1 MKRVISLI
9 FVFIL
14 IFSSAMT
21 VMASPSDSFAHDE
34 TASGSIEPE
43 LTQDMYVATKLITAQ
58 SLGIEDR
65 LSGVN
70 DFCTDSEGRIYLLVS
85 DSSQIVV
92 LNKDYSLDRIITLK
106 NKSGETEK
114 FKGALGIFVDSK
126 KNIYVC
132 DTENFRVLIANQ
144 SGEVL
149 DVWEKPDSN
158 LYPDDL
164 LYQPSKITVTEKGY
178 TYILILGGYYGALL
192 YSPEHEF
199 LGFYGSNTVKATAL
213 DTLSYLWD
221 RLTQTDAKKAVSAKK
236 LPFSFVDLC
245 LDSDDYVLTCTG
257 ASPEENENG
266 TGQIRKLSPTGENI
280 MFKRQTDGTSLSA
293 DDINF
298 VEKKVTEKFGKL
310 QKQNIVSVDVDENN
324 FIYALDSQK
333 GLVYVYD
340 DECNLLCGFGG
351 GFDKAKRLGIFD
363 NAISLCVCGTDV
375 LVFDSDNKCITVFKR
390 TDYGD
395 LLVKAQ
401 SAYLDGEYATAKP
414 FWEEIN
420 KRNKSCQLAYRG
432 LAIAYLSEGKY
443 EKALEYSKNGLDYTV
458 YDLAWKTVR
467 NNFILDHFVL
477 IFSSA
482 IILIGGIIA
491 FAVIAKKKQIVII
504 KNKYVKTAL
513 SSTVH
518 PFKAFD
524 EIKSKQMGSIIIA
537 LVILVLYYFSNVLEA
552 VGSGF
557 LATNVVIYRY
567 NTLYTLI
574 KTVGIVLLWT
584 ICNWLISSSFEGKGR
599 FKDVLVATTYS
610 LIPLIVFTYIKVI
623 LSHILSISGL
633 KIVDAI
639 GVVVLIVTFF
649 ILCIAIMSV
658 HEFDFFKFLLTAIVS
673 VLFMILVA
681 FVIFVVI
688 ILLQQVGNFF
698 TSLFSEILYR

>member
-14 IFSSAMT
+14 IFSSGMT
-21 VMASPSDSFAHDE
+21 VLANPTDSFAHDE
-34 TASGSIEPE
+34 TASGSVEPV
-43 LTQDMYVATKLITAQ
+43 LTQDMYYATKLITAQ
-58 SLGIEDR
+58 SLGLKNR
-65 LSGVN
+65 LAGVN
-70 DFCTDSEGRIYLLVS
+70 DFCTDNDGKVYLLVA
-85 DSSQIVV
+85 DSSEIVV
-92 LNKDYSLDRIITLK
+92 LNPDYTLDRAMTLAD
-106 NKSGETEK
+106 KSGENLD
-114 FKGALGIFVDSK
+114 FKGALGIFVDNK

-132 DTENFRVLIANQ
+132 DTENFRVLIVNQ
-144 SGEVL
+144 SGEVI
-149 DVWEKPDSN
+149 DIWEKPDSN

-164 LYQPSKITVTEKGY
+164 LFQPSKITITEKGY

-192 YSPEHEF
+192 YSPQHEF

-245 LDSDDYVLTCTG
+245 LDSDDYVLTCTE
-257 ASPEENENG
+257 ASPEEKENG

-310 QKQNIVSVDVDENN
+310 MKQNIVSIDVDEND

-333 GLVYVYD
+333 GLIYIYD
-340 DECNLLCGFGG
+340 AECNLLCGFGG
-351 GFDKAKRLGIFD
+351 GYDKAKRLGVFD
-363 NAISLCVCGTDV
+363 SALSLCICGTDV
-375 LVFDSDNKCITVFKR
+375 LVYDSDNKCITVFER
-390 TDYGD
+390 TEYGD
-395 LLVKAQ
+395 MLVKAQ
-401 SAYLDGEYATAKP
+401 SAYLDGEYEAAKP
-414 FWEEIN
+414 LWEEIN
-420 KRNKSCQLAYRG
+420 RRDKSCQLAYRG

-443 EKALEYSKNGLDYTV
+443 EKALEYAKNGLDYTV
-458 YDLAWKTVR
+458 YDLAWKAIR

-477 IFSSA
+477 LFSIA
-482 IILIGGIIA
+482 IVVVGGIIA
-491 FAVIAKKKQIVII
+491 FVVVAKKKRLVII
-504 KNKYVKTAL
+504 KNQYVKTAL

-524 EIKSKQMGSIIIA
+524 EIKSKQMGSVIIA
-537 LVILVLYYFSNVLEA
+537 FVILLLYYLSNVFEA

-557 LATNVVIYRY
+557 LATHVVIYRY
-567 NTLYTLI
+567 NTIYTLI

-623 LSHILSISGL
+623 LSHVLSLSGL
-633 KIVDAI
+633 RIVDAI
-639 GVVVLIVTFF
+639 GVVVLIITFF
-649 ILCIAIMSV
+649 ILCIAVMTV
-658 HEFDFFKFLLTAIVS
+658 HEFDFFKFLITAIVS

>member
-9 FVFIL
+9 FVLVL
-14 IFSSAMT
+14 IFTSGIT
-21 VMASPSDSFAHDE
+21 VFASPTDSFVHDSD
-34 TASGSIEPE
+34 ASGSVQPE
-43 LTQDMYVATKLITAQ
+43 LSQDMYAATKLITAR
-58 SLGIEDR
+58 SLGLKNR

-70 DFCTDSEGRIYLLVS
+70 DMCTDDEGNVYLLVA
-85 DSSQIVV
+85 DSSEIVV
-92 LNKDYSLDRIITLK
+92 LNPDYSFNHIITLK
-106 NKSGETEK
+106 DKSGEDVA
-114 FKGALGIFVDSK
+114 FQGALGIFVDSK
-126 KNIYVC
+126 NNLYVC

-144 SGEVL
+144 KGKVT
-149 DVWEKPDSN
+149 DIWEKPDSN
-158 LYPDDL
+158 LYPEDL

-192 YSPEHEF
+192 YSPNREF

-221 RLTQTDAKKAVSAKK
+221 RLTQTDAKKAASAKK

-245 LDSDDYVLTCTG
+245 LDADDYVLTCTE
-257 ASPEENENG
+257 ASPDENENG

-310 QKQNIVSVDVDENN
+310 MKQNIVSLDVDRNN

-340 DECNLLCGFGG
+340 DECNLLSGFGG
-351 GFDKAKRLGIFD
+351 GFDNSGRLGIFD
-363 NAISLCVCGTDV
+363 SAISLCVCGTDV
-375 LVFDSDNKCITVFKR
+375 LVFDSDNKCITVFER
-390 TDYGD
+390 TEYGN
-395 LLVKAQ
+395 LLIKAQ
-401 SAYLDGEYATAKP
+401 SAYLDGEYALAKP
-414 FWEEIN
+414 MWEEV
-420 KRNKSCQLAYRG
+420 KARNESCQLAYRG
-432 LAIAYLSEGKY
+432 LAIAYLSEGNY
-443 EKALEYSKNGLDYTV
+443 EKALDYSEKGLDYTV
-458 YDLAWKTVR
+458 YDLAWKSVR
-467 NNFILDHFVL
+467 NNYILDHFLPIFIITVL
-477 IFSSA
+477 
-482 IILIGGIIA
+482 LIGGIIA
-491 FAVIAKKKQIVII
+491 FSVIKKKRQLVLI
-504 KNKYVKTAL
+504 KNQYVKTAL
-513 SSTVH
+513 SSFVH

-524 EIKSKQMGSIIIA
+524 DIKNKKMGSLLIA
-537 LVILVLYYFSNVLEA
+537 FVILLLYYFSKVFEA
-552 VGSGF
+552 IGSGF

-567 NTLYTLI
+567 NTIYTLL

-584 ICNWLISSSFEGKGR
+584 VCNWLISSSFEGKGR

-610 LIPLIVFTYIKVI
+610 LVPLIVFTFVKVI

-639 GVVVLIVTFF
+639 GIVVLIITFY
-649 ILCIAIMSV
+649 ILCIAIMTV
-658 HEFDFFKFLLTAIVS
+658 HEFDFFKFLLTAFVS

-681 FVIFVVI
+681 FVVFVVI

-698 TSLFSEILYR
+698 TSLFTEILYR